1 MTIRPQL
8 SIFKTTESETCN
20 VWAIMIFSKACAYA
34 IRASVL
40 TAANSTDGRKYIP
53 IRELAH
59 ELGVSFHFLT
69 KILRKLTEA
78 EIMMS
83 FRGPNGGVG
92 LVKPASQISVLDI
105 VSAIDGTGLF
115 HECVLGLPR
124 CSNKMPC
131 PLHEK
136 WTKRRGDLQK
146 MLSRTTLASLGKN
159 MMIQQR
165 G

>member
-1 MTIRPQL
+1 
-8 SIFKTTESETCN
+8 
-20 VWAIMIFSKACAYA
+20 MIFSKACAYA

-40 TAANSTDGRKYIP
+40 TAANSADGRKYIP
-53 IRELAH
+53 IRELAD

-92 LVKPASQISVLDI
+92 LIKPASQISVLDI

-115 HECVLGLPR
+115 RECVLGLPR
-124 CSNKMPC
+124 CSDKTPC
-131 PLHEK
+131 PLHEV
-136 WTKRRGDLQK
+136 WSKRRGDLQK

-159 MMIQQR
+159 MMTR
-165 G
+165 